1 MTDMLEMLDLRL
13 EPVQDCQSIKG
24 VLFPPEV
31 KFRQLIVTGPP
42 GSGKTTLISRIG
54 GWPEEGYIDL
64 TLKGWWKAQSL
75 SLRPREIHLGLPFVG
90 REEAL
95 AMFEPDWL
103 SSWDRLELDPDRIE
117 LPPPKRF
124 LLSVNWRARFVFEFL
139 LPAPETIF
147 RLRQERSRLGTH
159 PVDAHLDLGQ
169 IRRQV
174 EVFGQTAKFFH
185 RQGMAVYVRQD
196 LDAAPCRIICEANDS
211 EHVRAD

>member
-1 MTDMLEMLDLRL
+1 MTAMSETLDLRL
-13 EPVQDCQSIKG
+13 EPVRDCQSIKG

-64 TLKGWWKAQSL
+64 TLKGWWKAHSL

-90 REEAL
+90 CEEAL

-103 SSWDRLELDPDRIE
+103 SSWDRLELDIDRIE

-139 LPAPETIF
+139 LPPAETLL

-174 EVFGQTAKFFH
+174 EVFGQTAAFFH

-196 LDAAPCRIICEANDS
+196 LDAAPCRIIREASDL

>member
-1 MTDMLEMLDLRL
+1 MTAMSETLDLRV

-24 VLFPPEV
+24 VLFPSEV

-64 TLKGWWKAQSL
+64 TFKGWWKAQSL
-75 SLRPREIHLGLPFVG
+75 ALRPREIHLGLPFVG
-90 REEAL
+90 RDEAL
-95 AMFEPDWL
+95 AMFEPEWL

-139 LPAPETIF
+139 LPAPETLL

-174 EVFGQTAKFFH
+174 RVFGQTAEYFH

-196 LDAAPCRIICEANDS
+196 LDAPPCRIIPEANDS